1 MYDNEMLNGDV
12 IYLILSYLHRF
23 TTKNK
28 KLNYN
33 INKLLHCKKIWT
45 SGQVCLED
53 ICSKREFT
61 L

>member
-28 KLNYN
+28 KLIYN
-33 INKLLHCKKIWT
+33 INKLLHCKKNVNLR
-45 SGQVCLED
+45 SSV
-53 ICSKREFT
+53 S
-61 L
+61 

>member
-33 INKLLHCKKIWT
+33 INKLLHCKKNMNLRSSVSW
-45 SGQVCLED
+45 GYL
-53 ICSKREFT
+53 F
-61 L
+61 